1 MNKPIASEDL
11 MGRVTPMMR
20 QYLETK
26 QKAGDCLLFFRL
38 GDFYELFFEDAEVAS
53 RELEL
58 VLTGKDCGLETRAPM
73 CGIPYHAATSY
84 IGRLVSR
91 GYKVAVCE
99 QMEDPA
105 TAKGI
110 VKRDIIKV
118 YTPGTVTD
126 DSMLD
131 QKTNNYIAAV
141 FGISSFY
148 GLACCDITTGEF
160 RVTSFTVGASLT
172 HLRDEIARLMP
183 KELVVNDDCAEANEI
198 IAAAETYSGAFA
210 SKIGAEFF
218 DQSDAE
224 ASLNRIIGAK
234 KKIKSTYTKPEEFVG
249 VDDREGRP
257 VSESDSIAGADAW
270 AIRAAGCLI
279 RVLED
284 TQKLTLEG
292 IIRPVFYKTN
302 EFMTVDAQSR
312 RNLEISESMRDRKKY
327 GSLLWVLDKTETAMG
342 GRKLKSWI
350 ETPLI
355 DKDRIDLRQ
364 DAVAELFD
372 KFMLRS
378 EIIEHLKGVY
388 DIERLAGRVTMGSGN
403 AREMLSLKQSL
414 MKLPALKSL
423 LANADCALLK
433 NIHDRIDTLEDLA
446 DLLERAIADDPPVTI
461 TDGDIIKKGFDE
473 TIDHYR
479 EANID
484 GKRWLSELEAR
495 ERDRTGIKK
504 LKVGYNTVFGYYIEI
519 SNSFKELVPADY
531 VRKQTLT
538 NAERY
543 ITDELK
549 KLETELLDAERNL
562 KALEEKRFREIRD
575 YAAGFSAELHEN
587 ADAVAT
593 LDVLCSFATV
603 AERENYVR
611 PEITEDTVI
620 DLKNGRHP
628 VVEKMPGCDVFV
640 PNDAK
645 LDCGDNMLLVITGP
659 NMAGKSTYMRM
670 VALIVL
676 MAQTGSFVPAD
687 AAVIG
692 IADRLF
698 TRVGASDDLAQGSST
713 FMVEMCEVAN
723 IVENATRRS
732 LLILDEIGRGTST
745 FDGLSI
751 AWAVLEF
758 IAGNLQCRTLFA
770 THYHELTELEDR
782 IPGVKNYCVDVKRKG
797 DEITFLRKIKRGGA
811 DGSYGISVAM
821 LAGLPKAITIRA
833 KEILATLEEADLGK
847 KEMKNIG
854 KRKSSVEP
862 DLFSFAAATAMQD
875 DIISE
880 LKELDVTKMTPM
892 ECMNTL
898 YGLSKRANDRKQ

>member
-1 MNKPIASEDL
+1 MTTEEL

-38 GDFYELFFEDAEVAS
+38 GDFYELFFEDAEIAS

-58 VLTGKDCGLETRAPM
+58 VLTGKDCGLEERAPM

-99 QMEDPA
+99 QMENPA
-105 TAKGI
+105 LAKGI
-110 VKRDIIKV
+110 VKREIIKV

-126 DSMLD
+126 EAMLD
-131 QKTNNYIAAV
+131 QKSNNFIAAV
-141 FGISSFY
+141 FGIGSFY

-172 HLRDEIARLMP
+172 HLKDEIARLTP
-183 KELVVNDDCAEANEI
+183 KELVVNSDCPEADEI

-210 SKIGAEFF
+210 GKIGPEMF
-218 DQSDAE
+218 DQAE
-224 ASLNRIIGAK
+224 AEEALNRIISAK
-234 KKIKSTYTKPEEFVG
+234 KKIRSSF
-249 VDDREGRP
+249 
-257 VSESDSIAGADAW
+257 ESDSRSSKETNETGSFTGADNW
-270 AIRAAGCLI
+270 AVKAAGCLI
-279 RVLED
+279 KVLED
-284 TQKLTLEG
+284 TQKIALEG
-292 IIRPVFYKTN
+292 IIRPVLYKTT
-302 EFMTVDAQSR
+302 EFLTVDAQSR
-312 RNLEISESMRDRKKY
+312 RNLEISESMRDRRKY
-327 GSLLWVLDKTETAMG
+327 GSLLWVLDRTETAMG
-342 GRKLKSWI
+342 GRKLRSWL

-355 DKDRIDLRQ
+355 DKEEINKRQ

-378 EIIEHLKGVY
+378 EMIEHLKGVY

-414 MKLPALKSL
+414 MKLPALKDL
-423 LANADCALLK
+423 LRGAGSELLRE
-433 NIHDRIDTLEDLA
+433 IYDSIDTLDSLA

-479 EANID
+479 AANVD

-495 ERDRTGIKK
+495 EREKTGIKK

-519 SNSFKELVPADY
+519 SNSFKDLVPPDY

-562 KALEEKRFREIRD
+562 KALEEQRFKEVRD
-575 YAAGFSAELHEN
+575 VAASYSQELHRN
-587 ADAVAT
+587 ADAVAV

-611 PEITEDTVI
+611 PEIKDKTVI
-620 DLKNGRHP
+620 ELKNARHP

-640 PNDAK
+640 PNDAR
-645 LDCGDNMLLVITGP
+645 LDCDENMLLVITGP

-687 AAVIG
+687 EAVVG

-698 TRVGASDDLAQGSST
+698 TRVGASDDLAQGRST

-723 IVENATRRS
+723 IVENATARS

-751 AWAVLEF
+751 AWSVLEF
-758 IAGNLQCRTLFA
+758 IVENLKCRTLFA
-770 THYHELTELEDR
+770 THYHELTELEDKL
-782 IPGVKNYCVDVKRKG
+782 PGVKNYCVDVRKKG

-833 KEILATLEEADLGK
+833 KEILASLEEADLGK
-847 KEMKNIG
+847 KEMKNVG
-854 KRKSSVEP
+854 RRKENSDL
-862 DLFSFAAATAMQD
+862 DLFSFATAAAMQD
-875 DIISE
+875 DIITE
-880 LKELDVTKMTPM
+880 LREMDVTKMTPM

-898 YGLSKRANDRKQ
+898 YNLAKRANDRK

>member
-1 MNKPIASEDL
+1 MGHSMTGDL
-11 MGRVTPMMR
+11 MARVTPMMR

-38 GDFYELFFEDAEVAS
+38 GDFYELFFEDAQVAS

-58 VLTGKDCGLETRAPM
+58 VLTGKDCGLEERAPM

-126 DSMLD
+126 EAMLD
-131 QKTNNYIAAV
+131 QKSNNYIAAV
-141 FGISSFY
+141 FGLSSFY

-160 RVTSFTVGASLT
+160 KVTSFTVGATLT
-172 HLRDEIARLMP
+172 HLRDELARLMP
-183 KELVVNDDCAEANEI
+183 KELVVNDDCPEAKDI

-210 SKIGAEFF
+210 NKIGPEFF
-218 DQSDAE
+218 DETDANANLERMIE
-224 ASLNRIIGAK
+224 AGK
-234 KKIKSTYTKPEEFVG
+234 KLKGNYKKA
-249 VDDREGRP
+249 EGRSIGDSSGSS
-257 VSESDSIAGADAW
+257 VSETGSLAGTDAW
-270 AIRAAGCLI
+270 AVRAAGCLVK
-279 RVLED
+279 VLED
-284 TQKLTLEG
+284 TQKISLEG
-292 IIRPVFYKTN
+292 IIRPVFYKTS

-312 RNLEISESMRDRKKY
+312 RNLEISEAMRDRKKY

-342 GRKLKSWI
+342 GRKLKSWL
-350 ETPLI
+350 EMPLI
-355 DKDRIDLRQ
+355 DKAEIDLRQ

-378 EIIEHLKGVY
+378 EIMEHLKGVY
-388 DIERLAGRVTMGSGN
+388 DVERLAGRVTMGSCN

-414 MKLPALKSL
+414 MKLPALKE
-423 LANADCALLK
+423 LLK
-433 NIHDRIDTLEDLA
+433 TAESGLLKKLYGRINTLEELA

-461 TDGDIIKKGFDE
+461 TDGDIIKTGFDE

-479 EANID
+479 AANID
-484 GKRWLSELEAR
+484 GKRWLSDLEAR
-495 ERDRTGIKK
+495 EREKTGIKK

-519 SNSFKELVPADY
+519 SNSFKDLVPPDY

-562 KALEEKRFREIRD
+562 KALEEKRFREIRE

-587 ADAVAT
+587 ADAVAI

-603 AERENYVR
+603 AERENYSR
-611 PEITEDTVI
+611 PEITEETIVE
-620 DLKNGRHP
+620 LKNARHP

-645 LDCGDNMLLVITGP
+645 LDCEENMLLVITGP

-676 MAQTGSFVPAD
+676 MA
-687 AAVIG
+687 
-692 IADRLF
+692 
-698 TRVGASDDLAQGSST
+698 
-713 FMVEMCEVAN
+713 
-723 IVENATRRS
+723 
-732 LLILDEIGRGTST
+732 
-745 FDGLSI
+745 
-751 AWAVLEF
+751 
-758 IAGNLQCRTLFA
+758 
-770 THYHELTELEDR
+770 
-782 IPGVKNYCVDVKRKG
+782 
-797 DEITFLRKIKRGGA
+797 
-811 DGSYGISVAM
+811 
-821 LAGLPKAITIRA
+821 
-833 KEILATLEEADLGK
+833 
-847 KEMKNIG
+847 
-854 KRKSSVEP
+854 
-862 DLFSFAAATAMQD
+862 
-875 DIISE
+875 
-880 LKELDVTKMTPM
+880 
-892 ECMNTL
+892 
-898 YGLSKRANDRKQ
+898 

>member
-1 MNKPIASEDL
+1 MAK
-11 MGRVTPMMR
+11 VTPMMR

-26 QKAGDCLLFFRL
+26 QKSRDCLLFFRL
-38 GDFYELFFEDAEVAS
+38 GDFYELFFEDAEIAS

-58 VLTGKDCGLETRAPM
+58 VLTGKDCGLDRRAPM

-84 IGRLVSR
+84 IGRLVGR

-99 QMEDPA
+99 QLEDPA
-105 TAKGI
+105 LAKGI

-126 DSMLD
+126 EAMLD
-131 QKTNNYIAAV
+131 QKTNNNIAAV
-141 FGISSFY
+141 FGLGGFY

-160 RVTSFTVGASLT
+160 RMTSFTVGASLT
-172 HLRDEIARLMP
+172 HLKDEIARLTP
-183 KELVVNDDCAEANEI
+183 KELVVNADCTEADAI

-210 SKIGAEFF
+210 SKIGAEMF
-218 DQSDAE
+218 DIGE
-224 ASLNRIIGAK
+224 AKAAVERIANAK
-234 KKIKSTYTKPEEFVG
+234 KILKSSFESRDAGKKRENETKNISEA
-249 VDDREGRP
+249 DDF
-257 VSESDSIAGADAW
+257 AM
-270 AIRAAGCLI
+270 RAAGCLV

-284 TQKLTLEG
+284 TQKTDLEG
-292 IIRPVFYKTN
+292 IIRPVLYKTS

-342 GRKLKSWI
+342 GRKLRNWL

-355 DKDRIDLRQ
+355 DKDEIEKRQ

-378 EIIEHLKGVY
+378 EMTEHLKGVY
-388 DIERLAGRVTMGSGN
+388 DIERLAGRVTMGSCN

-423 LANADCALLK
+423 LKTASSGLLK
-433 NIHDRIDTLEDLA
+433 DICENIDTLDGLA

-473 TIDHYR
+473 TIDRYR

-495 ERDRTGIKK
+495 EREKTGIKK
-504 LKVGYNTVFGYYIEI
+504 LKVGYNTVFGYYIEV
-519 SNSFKELVPADY
+519 SNSFKDLVPPDY

-562 KALEEKRFREIRD
+562 KALEEQRFREIRNT
-575 YAAGFSAELHEN
+575 AAGYSAELHRN
-587 ADAVAT
+587 ADAVAV

-603 AERENYVR
+603 AERENYTR
-611 PEITEDTVI
+611 PEITEETVI
-620 DLKNGRHP
+620 RLKNCRHP
-628 VVEKMPGCDVFV
+628 VIEKMPGCDVFV

-645 LDCGDNMLLVITGP
+645 LDCDDDMLLVITGP

-670 VALIVL
+670 VALTVL

-687 AAVIG
+687 SAVIG
-692 IADRLF
+692 IADKLF
-698 TRVGASDDLAQGSST
+698 TRVGASDDLAQGRST

-723 IVENATRRS
+723 IVENATPRS

-758 IAGNLQCRTLFA
+758 IIQNLKCRTLFA
-770 THYHELTELEDR
+770 THYHELTELEDKL
-782 IPGVKNYCVDVKRKG
+782 PGVKNYCVDVKKKG

-821 LAGLPKAITIRA
+821 LAGLPKAITLRA
-833 KEILATLEEADLGK
+833 KEILGSLEETDLGK
-847 KEMKNIG
+847 KEIKNIG
-854 KRKSSVEP
+854 KKKEGGSP

-875 DIISE
+875 DIITE

-892 ECMNTL
+892 ECMNVL
-898 YGLSKRANDRKQ
+898 YNLAKRANDRK

>member
-1 MNKPIASEDL
+1 MAK
-11 MGRVTPMMR
+11 VTPMMK

-58 VLTGKDCGLETRAPM
+58 VLTGKDCGLDTRAPM

-131 QKTNNYIAAV
+131 QKSNNYIAAV
-141 FGISSFY
+141 FGIGSFY

-183 KELVVNDDCAEANEI
+183 KELVVNVDCAEADSI
-198 IAAAETYSGAFA
+198 VAAAETYSGAFA
-210 SKIGAEFF
+210 SKIGPEFF
-218 DQSDAE
+218 ELEDAE
-224 ASLNRIIGAK
+224 ASLERIVNAK
-234 KKIKSTYTKPEEFVG
+234 KKIKSSYKEQKEYIG
-249 VDDREGRP
+249 GNEGKP
-257 VSESDSIAGADAW
+257 VSETESFDKADPW

-312 RNLEISESMRDRKKY
+312 RNLEITESMRDRKKY

-342 GRKLKSWI
+342 GRKLRSWI

-355 DKDRIDLRQ
+355 DREEINLRQ

-414 MKLPALKSL
+414 IKLPALK
-423 LANADCALLK
+423 NLLK
-433 NIHDRIDTLEDLA
+433 DAGSGLLRKLYEKIDPLENLA

-461 TDGDIIKKGFDE
+461 TDGDIIKKGFDPQ
-473 TIDHYR
+473 IDHYR
-479 EANID
+479 EANND

-495 ERDRTGIKK
+495 ERERTGIKK
-504 LKVGYNTVFGYYIEI
+504 LKVGYNTVFGYYIEV

-562 KALEEKRFREIRD
+562 RALEEKRFREVRD
-575 YAAGFSAELHEN
+575 FAAGYSQELHEN
-587 ADAVAT
+587 ADAVAV

-611 PEITEDTVI
+611 PEMTDDTVI
-620 DLKNGRHP
+620 ELKNGRHP

-692 IADRLF
+692 IADKLF
-698 TRVGASDDLAQGSST
+698 TRVGASDDLAQGRST

-723 IVENATRRS
+723 IVENATSKS

-758 IAGNLQCRTLFA
+758 IAGNLKSRTLFA

-782 IPGVKNYCVDVKRKG
+782 IEGVKNYCVDVKRKG

-854 KRKSSVEP
+854 RKKESASP
-862 DLFSFAAATAMQD
+862 DLFSFAAAAAMQD
-875 DIISE
+875 DIITE

-898 YGLSKRANDRKQ
+898 YSLSKRANDRK